1 MAEPAATGRLLSAE
15 EYLEREKRAELR
27 HEYVGGYLYALAG
40 ASRRHNMISINILRQ
55 LADAAEGG
63 PCRVYIENVKLQVAD
78 DIIYYPDLMVA
89 CGDEPEDAYVERE
102 PCLVVEVVS
111 PNTEATDRREKLIA
125 YRNLPS
131 LRTYLIVDQDLR
143 RVERHWRHETGAW
156 RRSEHTGEE
165 RFPLLCPPGAELSL
179 AKIYQGL

>member
-1 MAEPAATGRLLSAE
+1 MSEPAATGRLLGTE
-15 EYLEREKRAELR
+15 EYLEREKSAEIR

-40 ASRRHNMISINILRQ
+40 ASRLHNMIAINILRR
-55 LADAAEGG
+55 LSDAADGG
-63 PCRVYIENVKLQVAD
+63 PCRVYIETVKLQVAD

-89 CGDEPEDAYVERE
+89 CGDEPEDPYVERE

-131 LRTYLIVDQDLR
+131 LKTYLLVDQDTR
-143 RVERHWRHETGAW
+143 RVERHWRDETGAW
-156 RRSEHTGEE
+156 RRGEHTEEE
-165 RFPLLCPPGAELSL
+165 RVPLLCPAGAELSL
-179 AKIYQGL
+179 AEIYLGL